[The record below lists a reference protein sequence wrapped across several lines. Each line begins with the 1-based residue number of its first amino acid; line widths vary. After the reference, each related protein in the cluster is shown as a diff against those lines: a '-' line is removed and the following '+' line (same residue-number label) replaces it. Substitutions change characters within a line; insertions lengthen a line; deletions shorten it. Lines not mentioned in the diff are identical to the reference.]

1 MDNTTKQTTITA
13 TIKLWAVPKRT
24 WEITK
29 EDTTCFTVV
38 PYMDDATP
46 YQKGCVELP
55 YHAVVKIEAA
65 PYDCTAEGIQ
75 ALEAAKTEANLE
87 HAIEIKQLDEKI
99 ANLTCLVQ
107 LDT

>member
-13 TIKLWAVPKRT
+13 TIKLWAVPKHS
-24 WEITK
+24 WEVTQA
-29 EDTTCFTVV
+29 DTTRFTVV
-38 PYMDDATP
+38 PYMDDNTP
-46 YQKGCVELP
+46 YQKGAVELP
-55 YHAVVKIEAA
+55 YQQVVKIDAA

-75 ALEAAKTEANLE
+75 ALEAAKTEAIVE
-87 HAIEIKQLDEKI
+87 HAMEIKQLDEQI